1 MPIGF
6 ADEHRAFAESV
17 AGFVARHAS
26 VEATRRAAEQLSA
39 GALPDCWSAL
49 VDQGLTAVH
58 LAEEHGGAGAG
69 VLELAVALEEAGRG
83 LLPGPYLP
91 TVLTSAILARH
102 AGPEVG
108 KALLPRFAAGARGAV
123 AVAADLTARQTE
135 VGWEINGSAEPVL
148 GAIGANYLLLGA
160 RTDAGAGHDAQIWF
174 VVEPGG
180 RDDIEVTPLDPVD
193 LARGVARVRTHDLEI
208 TASQVLPGIT
218 TGRVRDLAAVLAAAE
233 AVGVARWCFET
244 ALAYVRIREQFGV
257 PVGSFQAI
265 KHKAATLFT
274 RLELAGA
281 AAWDAARAA
290 DDAAADADE
299 QLGLA
304 AAEAAVVCL
313 PPAREVALDCLTMLG
328 GIGFTWE
335 HDIHLYWRRAVFLAQ
350 WLGPAGEWTE
360 RLGRAALDTLTG
372 GPTRRFDLDLDL
384 DLGLDLDPDEGDL
397 AVFRAEVAGHLAEAN
412 TLAEPAR
419 RHRLAELGY
428 VSPHYPRPYGIA
440 AGPAQ
445 QVVVQQEFA
454 RLGLTRPSTIIGEF
468 ALPTIMAHGTDAQR
482 DAYVP
487 ATLRGEIVWCQLFS
501 EPGAGSDLAS
511 LTTRAV
517 RVPGGWRLSGR
528 KVWNS
533 KAHEA
538 HFGICLARTD
548 PDAPK
553 HKGITYFIVDM
564 ATPGIDVRP
573 LRQANGQSEFN
584 EVYLDDVFVA
594 DDQVVGE
601 VHAGWRIART
611 TLANERV
618 MIAGGPGMQ
627 AFGRLLAELGDR
639 GESGA
644 ARADTALTG
653 RLGGFAAE
661 NFALRAL
668 TLRSTLRQL
677 SGLDPGAASSVLKLA
692 VTEHQRAV
700 VTARL
705 DRIGAGGTHHDGLG
719 GELLTAYLS
728 LPAVL
733 LGGGT
738 REIQLNVVAERILGL
753 PRS

>member
-6 ADEHRAFAESV
+6 ATEHRAFAESV

-26 VEATRRAAEQLSA
+26 IEATRGAADDLSA
-39 GALPDCWSAL
+39 GVLPDCWDAL
-49 VDQGLTAVH
+49 VGQGLTAVH

-83 LLPGPYLP
+83 LLPGPYLS
-91 TVLTSAILARH
+91 TVLTGAVLARY
-102 AGPEVG
+102 AAPEVG
-108 KALLPRFAAGARGAV
+108 KALLPRFAEGATGAV
-123 AVAADLTARQTE
+123 AVAPGLTAHQTQ
-135 VGWEINGSAEPVL
+135 VGWEINGIAEPVL
-148 GAIGANYLLLGA
+148 GGVGADYLLLGA
-160 RTDAGAGHDAQIWF
+160 RTDTNPGRDEQIWF
-174 VVEPGG
+174 VVKPDNKETI
-180 RDDIEVTPLDPVD
+180 RVTPLDPVD
-193 LARGVARVRTHDLEI
+193 LARGVARVRTHNLEI
-208 TASQVLPGIT
+208 TASQVLTGIST
-218 TGRVRDLAAVLAAAE
+218 AQVRDLAAVLAAAE

-244 ALAYVRIREQFGV
+244 ALAYVKIREQFGV
-257 PVGSFQAI
+257 AVGSFQAI

-274 RLELAGA
+274 RLELATA

-290 DDAAADADE
+290 DDTAEDADE
-299 QLGLA
+299 QLRLA

-313 PPAREVALDCLTMLG
+313 PLAREVALDCITMLG

-350 WLGPAGEWTE
+350 WLGPSGEWTAQ
-360 RLGRAALDTLTG
+360 LGRAALESVGG
-372 GPTRRFDLDLDL
+372 GPTRRFDLELE
-384 DLGLDLDPDEGDL
+384 EG
-397 AVFRAEVAGHLAEAN
+397 AITAFRTEVVAHLTEAN
-412 TLAEPAR
+412 ALAEPAR
-419 RHRLAELGY
+419 RRRLAELGY
-428 VSPHYPRPYGIA
+428 VSPHYPKPYGIA
-440 AGPAQ
+440 ASPAQ
-445 QVVVQQEFA
+445 QVVIQQEFA
-454 RLGLTRPSTIIGEF
+454 RIGLTSPSTIIGEF

-487 ATLRGEIVWCQLFS
+487 ATLRGDIVWCQLFS

-511 LTTRAV
+511 LSTRATKV
-517 RVPGGWRLSGR
+517 DGGWRLNGQ

-573 LRQANGQSEFN
+573 LKQSNGQSEFN

-594 DDQVVGE
+594 DDQVVGD

-627 AFGRLLAELGDR
+627 AFGKLLADLG
-639 GESGA
+639 ETGA
-644 ARADTALTG
+644 AWADTAVAS

-661 NFALRAL
+661 HLALRAL
-668 TLRSTLRQL
+668 TLRSTLQQL
-677 SGLDPGAASSVLKLA
+677 SGLNPGAASSVLKLA

-705 DRIGAGGTHHDGLG
+705 DRIGAGGTHHDDLG

-753 PRS
+753 PRG

>member
-6 ADEHRAFAESV
+6 ATEHRAFAESV

-26 VEATRRAAEQLSA
+26 IEATRRASDELAA
-39 GALPDCWSAL
+39 GALPDCWDTL
-49 VDQGLTAVH
+49 VGQGLTAVH
-58 LAEEHGGAGAG
+58 LPEEHGGAGAG

-91 TVLTSAILARH
+91 TVLTSTILARCG
-102 AGPEVG
+102 GPEVG
-108 KALLPRFAAGARGAV
+108 KALLPLFAEGATGAV
-123 AVAADLTARQTE
+123 AVAPSLTARRTR
-135 VGWEINGSAEPVL
+135 VGWEIDGIAEPVL
-148 GAIGANYLLLGA
+148 GAVGATHLLLGA
-160 RTDAGAGHDAQIWF
+160 RIDTDIDRDEQIWF
-174 VVEPGG
+174 VVEPAGEETV
-180 RDDIEVTPLDPVD
+180 EVLPLDPVD
-193 LARGVARVRTHDLEI
+193 LARGVARVRTRGLEI
-208 TASQVLPGIT
+208 TASRVLAGID
-218 TGRVRDLAAVLAAAE
+218 TGKVRDLAAVLAAAE

-244 ALAYVRIREQFGV
+244 ALAYVKIREQFGV
-257 PVGSFQAI
+257 AVGSFQAI

-274 RLELAGA
+274 RLQLATA
-281 AAWDAARAA
+281 AAWDGARAA
-290 DDAAADADE
+290 DDTVADADE
-299 QLGLA
+299 QLRLA

-313 PPAREVALDCLTMLG
+313 PAAREIALDCITMLG

-350 WLGPAGEWTE
+350 WLGPSGEWTAQ
-360 RLGRAALDTLTG
+360 LGRAALASVGG
-372 GPTRRFDLDLDL
+372 GPTRRFDLEL
-384 DLGLDLDPDEGDL
+384 DEGDI
-397 AVFRAEVAGHLAEAN
+397 AAFRAEVAAHLAEAN
-412 TLAEPAR
+412 ALAEPAR
-419 RHRLAELGY
+419 RRRLAELGY
-428 VSPHYPRPYGIA
+428 VSPHYPKPYGIA
-440 AGPAQ
+440 ASPAR
-445 QVVVQQEFA
+445 QVVIQQEFA
-454 RLGLTRPSTIIGEF
+454 RVGLTQPSTIIGEF
-468 ALPTIMAHGTDAQR
+468 ALPTIMEHGTDAQR

-487 ATLRGEIVWCQLFS
+487 ATLRGEIIWCQLFS

-511 LTTRAV
+511 LSTRATKV
-517 RVPGGWRLSGR
+517 DGGWRLNGQ

-548 PDAPK
+548 PDAAK

-573 LRQANGQSEFN
+573 LKQSNGQSEFN

-627 AFGRLLAELGDR
+627 AFGRLLDDI
-639 GESGA
+639 GEAAAADGA
-644 ARADTALTG
+644 LAS
-653 RLGGFAAE
+653 RLGAFAAE
-661 NFALRAL
+661 HFALRAL
-668 TLRSTLRQL
+668 TLRSTLQQL
-677 SGLDPGAASSVLKLA
+677 SGLNPGAASSVLKLA

-705 DRIGAGGTHHDGLG
+705 DRIGAAGTHHADLG

-753 PRS
+753 PRG

>member
-6 ADEHRAFAESV
+6 ATEHQAFAESV

-26 VEATRRAAEQLSA
+26 IEATRAAADELGA
-39 GALPDCWSAL
+39 GALPDCWDAL
-49 VDQGLTAVH
+49 VGQGLTAVH
-58 LAEEHGGAGAG
+58 LPEEHGGAGAG

-83 LLPGPYLP
+83 LLPGPYLS
-91 TVLTSAILARH
+91 TVLTGTVLARC

-108 KALLPRFAAGARGAV
+108 KALLPRFAEGATGAV
-123 AVAADLTARQTE
+123 AVVPSLTAHRTE
-135 VGWEINGSAEPVL
+135 AGWRIDGVAEPVL
-148 GAIGANYLLLGA
+148 GAVGATYLLLGA
-160 RTDAGAGHDAQIWF
+160 RVEAAERDEQIWF
-174 VVEPGG
+174 VVEPGAEAA
-180 RDDIEVTPLDPVD
+180 IEIVPLDPVD
-193 LARGVARVRTHDLEI
+193 LARGVARVHAHDLELP
-208 TASQVLPGIT
+208 ASRALTGIDAAM
-218 TGRVRDLAAVLAAAE
+218 VRDLAAVLAAAE

-244 ALAYVRIREQFGV
+244 ALAYVKIREQFGV
-257 PVGSFQAI
+257 AVGSFQAI

-274 RLELAGA
+274 KLQLATA

-290 DDAAADADE
+290 DDVVADADE
-299 QLGLA
+299 QLRLA

-313 PPAREVALDCLTMLG
+313 PLAREVALDCITMLG

-350 WLGPAGEWTE
+350 WLGPVGEWTAH
-360 RLGRAALDTLTG
+360 LGRAALASVGG
-372 GPTRRFDLDLDL
+372 GPTRRFDLEL
-384 DLGLDLDPDEGDL
+384 DEGDI
-397 AVFRAEVAGHLAEAN
+397 AAFRAEVAAHLAEAN

-419 RHRLAELGY
+419 RRRLAELGY
-428 VSPHYPRPYGIA
+428 VSPHYPEPYGIA
-440 AGPAQ
+440 ANPAR
-445 QVVVQQEFA
+445 QVVIQQEFA
-454 RLGLTRPSTIIGEF
+454 RIGLTQPSTIIGEF

-511 LTTRAV
+511 LSTRAT
-517 RVPGGWRLSGR
+517 RVDGGWRLNGQ

-548 PDAPK
+548 PDAAK

-573 LRQANGQSEFN
+573 LKQSNGQSEFN

-627 AFGRLLAELGDR
+627 AFGKLLDDI
-639 GESGA
+639 GETGA
-644 ARADTALTG
+644 ADTSLAS
-653 RLGGFAAE
+653 RLGAFAAE
-661 NFALRAL
+661 HFALRAL
-668 TLRSTLRQL
+668 TLRSTLQQL
-677 SGLDPGAASSVLKLA
+677 SGLNPGAASSVLKLA

-705 DRIGAGGTHHDGLG
+705 DRIGAAGTHHADLG

-753 PRS
+753 PRG